1 VKIGVG
7 VLVSLGA
14 LGPAVVA
21 RAEGGA
27 KVTPFAVRIDYRA
40 GEGCPEVSDF
50 KAVVIGR
57 LGYDPFD
64 DQAAERVIIQIRP
77 GATSLDGRLEWRDA
91 HGSWTGEQ
99 TFPSAT
105 SDCSRLV
112 RAMGFALSV
121 QIQLLAT
128 MRRPPDDEPSPP
140 ADAVPATPS
149 TPPASPR
156 PVAAPPEPTPA
167 DVPVL
172 RAATYAP
179 VEAPSVAFAAGVST
193 AVAGGL
199 SALPVPL
206 GGLFG
211 EVSWRRLSLRLG
223 AAAGLPAT
231 TRRADG
237 AGVQQEALLVSATG
251 CAHRA
256 RWELC
261 LLGTVGESRMT
272 GVDIDRPTSAVV
284 PIAEAGARVGVVQ
297 PLGSRWFLDAHA
309 DGLAIVSR
317 WTATLDEVPVWTA
330 PRFTL
335 ALGLDAGLRF
345 GGAP

>member
-1 VKIGVG
+1 MKLGGG
-7 VLVSLGA
+7 VLVCLGA
-14 LGPAVVA
+14 LGPAVIA

-27 KVTPFAVRIDYRA
+27 KVTPFAVRVDYRA
-40 GEGCPEVSDF
+40 VGGCPEVGDF

-64 DQAAERVIIQIRP
+64 DQAPERVIIQIKP
-77 GATSLDGRLEWRDA
+77 GGASLDGRLEWRDA

-121 QIQLLAT
+121 QIQLLAS
-128 MRRPPDDEPSPP
+128 MRRPPDDDAAP
-140 ADAVPATPS
+140 AADTGAVPAAPRA
-149 TPPASPR
+149 PPALPG
-156 PVAAPPEPTPA
+156 PVAAPAAPA
-167 DVPVL
+167 GVPVL
-172 RAATYAP
+172 R
-179 VEAPSVAFAAGVST
+179 EAPAAPRERSSVAFAAGAST
-193 AVAGGL
+193 ALAGGL
-199 SALPVPL
+199 SSLPVPT
-206 GGLFG
+206 GGVFG
-211 EVSWRRLSLRLG
+211 EMAWRRLSFRLG

-237 AGVQQEALLVSATG
+237 AGVEQQALLLSAAG
-251 CAHRA
+251 CARRG
-256 RWELC
+256 RWKLC
-261 LLGTVGESRMT
+261 LLGNVGESRMT
-272 GVDIDRPTSAVV
+272 GVDIDLPTSAVV
-284 PIAEAGARVGVVQ
+284 PIVEAGARVGVVQ

-317 WTATLDEVPVWTA
+317 WTAELDQVPVWTA

-335 ALGLDAGLRF
+335 ALGLDAGLRI

>member
-1 VKIGVG
+1 
-7 VLVSLGA
+7 LDYGA
-14 LGPAVVA
+14 GS
-21 RAEGGA
+21 
-27 KVTPFAVRIDYRA
+27 
-40 GEGCPEVSDF
+40 GCPEVVDF
-50 KAVVIGR
+50 KAVVIAR

-64 DQAAERVIIQIRP
+64 DQAPDRVVIQIKR
-77 GATSLDGRLEWRDA
+77 GGSALDGRLEWRDG

-121 QIQLLAT
+121 QIQLLAG
-128 MRRPPDDEPSPP
+128 MRRIPDGDTASQADAGSVPP
-140 ADAVPATPS
+140 APSAPPAPSRPAPPAAPTAVDVSVVAGAPAVPIGRPS
-149 TPPASPR
+149 MT
-156 PVAAPPEPTPA
+156 
-167 DVPVL
+167 
-172 RAATYAP
+172 
-179 VEAPSVAFAAGVST
+179 FAAGASA

-199 SALPVPL
+199 SSTPVPL
-206 GGLFG
+206 AGLFG
-211 EVSWRRLSLRLG
+211 EIAWRRLSLRLG

-237 AGVQQEALLVSATG
+237 AGVEQQDLLLTATG
-251 CAHRA
+251 CASRA
-256 RWELC
+256 RWKVC
-261 LLGTVGESRMT
+261 LVGNVGESRMT

-284 PIAEAGARVGVVQ
+284 PIVEVGARVGVVQ
-297 PLGSRWFLDAHA
+297 QLGSRWFVDGHV

-317 WTATLDEVPVWTA
+317 WTAALDQVPVWTA

-335 ALGLDAGLRF
+335 ALGLDAGVRL